1 MSSHAGGEVPGLA
14 AGRLWA
20 ASHFPYLA
28 SGLFGAQVLAKP
40 GIATVAVDE
49 RWRLHADPELTA
61 AWTPAEL
68 GSVLVHHVSHL
79 LRAHGERAV
88 AAGIIPD
95 DARAWIRGA
104 DAEINDD
111 LVPAGLELPGRP
123 VLPSHLGADE
133 GLLAEQYFAAARTG
147 GESPAGP
154 DGADSAAGA
163 PAGGVSAGAP
173 GAGGWDLDCGSGAD
187 GWPRGWDA
195 SGQPALSP
203 WQARLLC
210 RQVAQECVR
219 HARDAG
225 NVPAGLLRWAE
236 QALQPEVDWRR
247 VLAAELRRAVADTA
261 GAVDYSYRRPSRRA
275 SVAGAVVLPALRR
288 PVPEV
293 AVVCDTS
300 GSMTEELL
308 AAALAE
314 VEGLLRS
321 LGMARQV
328 RVLACDT
335 AVGAARRVTSARQVE
350 LVGGGGTDMGAGI
363 DAAAALRPRP
373 AVTVVLTDGFT
384 PWPDR
389 PPRGIRVVVAL
400 LGDEAPDGPEWARAV
415 RVPSATI

>member
-40 GIATVAVDE
+40 GIATVSVDE
-49 RWRLHADPELTA
+49 GWRLHADPELTA
-61 AWTPAEL
+61 TWAPAQL

-79 LRAHGERAV
+79 LRAHGERAA

-95 DARAWIRGA
+95 DARAWVRGA

-111 LVPAGLELPGRP
+111 LVPAGLELPGQP
-123 VLPSHLGADE
+123 VLPRHLGADE
-133 GLLAEQYFAAARTG
+133 GLLAEQYFVAGQTG
-147 GESPAGP
+147 EAGP
-154 DGADSAAGA
+154 DGGSPADR
-163 PAGGVSAGAP
+163 
-173 GAGGWDLDCGSGAD
+173 GWDLDCGSGAD
-187 GWPRGWDA
+187 GLPRDWDA

-219 HARDAG
+219 YAREAG
-225 NVPAGLLRWAE
+225 HVPAGLLRWAE
-236 QALQPEVDWRR
+236 QTLQPAVDWRR

-261 GAVDYSYRRPSRRA
+261 GAADYSYRRPSRRA
-275 SVAGAVVLPALRR
+275 SVAAPVVLPALRR

-300 GSMTEELL
+300 GSMTEDLL

-321 LGMARQV
+321 LGLARQI

-350 LVGGGGTDMGAGI
+350 LAGGGGTDMGAGI
-363 DAAAALRPRP
+363 DAATALRPRP

-389 PPRGIRVVVAL
+389 APRGIRVVVAL
-400 LGDEAPDGPEWARAV
+400 LGDEAPDGPQWARAV
-415 RVPSATI
+415 RVPSATT

>member
-1 MSSHAGGEVPGLA
+1 MTSHGGGEVPGLA

-20 ASHFPYLA
+20 ASAFPYLA

-49 RWRLHADPELTA
+49 GWRMHADPELTVT
-61 AWTPAEL
+61 WTPAQL

-79 LRAHGERAV
+79 LRAHGERAL
-88 AAGIIPD
+88 AAGITPD
-95 DARAWIRGA
+95 DARTWIRGA

-123 VLPSHLGADE
+123 VLPGDLGAED
-133 GLLAEQYFAAARTG
+133 GLLAEQYFT
-147 GESPAGP
+147 AGREDADTQAQP
-154 DGADSAAGA
+154 D
-163 PAGGVSAGAP
+163 
-173 GAGGWDLDCGSGAD
+173 WDLDCGSGAD
-187 GWPRGWDA
+187 GWGRGWDA
-195 SGQPALSP
+195 AGPPALSP

-210 RQVAQECVR
+210 RQVAQDCVR
-219 HARDAG
+219 HAREAG

-236 QALQPEVDWRR
+236 QALQPAVDWRR

-275 SVAGAVVLPALRR
+275 SVAGSVVLPALRR

-300 GSMTEELL
+300 GSMTEDLL

-314 VEGLLRS
+314 VDGLLRS
-321 LGMARQV
+321 LGLARQL

-335 AVGAARRVTSARQVE
+335 AVAPARRITSARQVE
-350 LVGGGGTDMGAGI
+350 LIGGGGTDMGAGI
-363 DAAAALRPRP
+363 AAAAALRPRP
-373 AVTVVLTDGFT
+373 AVTVVLTDGYT

-400 LGDEAPDGPEWARAV
+400 LGDDAPDGPDWARAV
-415 RVPSATI
+415 RVPSASA